1 MKDEFITQVLAIMMG
16 IISQEQCGE
25 LKTALYMALQ
35 EYEIEKRCTELLDL
49 DTSYIHYMQ
58 LFLARKKTEGKSERT
73 INLYKLHL
81 TRMLQSLNMAVDKI
95 TENDLFVYLARY
107 KKDNNVSNAYLD
119 NIRLVFSSFFGWLN
133 AKGYISK
140 NPTAGLEPIKVEKK
154 IKQPF
159 SDEELEKLR
168 RICEQE
174 RDLALIE
181 FLYSTGVRV
190 SELVALNRK
199 DIDFYG
205 KNVVVYGKGSK
216 ERETYLN
223 AASCLHLKAY
233 LEGRTDDNEA
243 LFVSERTPHTRIT
256 VAGVE
261 KILRRIGKDAGVTKV
276 HPHRFRRTMATNVL
290 KKGMPLEEVRELLGH
305 TKLDTTMIYCTISK
319 ENVKH
324 SHQRLMSA

>member
-25 LKTALYMALQ
+25 LKSALYMALQ
-35 EYEIEKRCTELLDL
+35 EYEIEKRCTEILDL

-81 TRMLQSLNMAVDKI
+81 TRMLQTLNMSIDKI
-95 TENDLFVYLARY
+95 TENDLFVYLAKY

-133 AKGYISK
+133 AKGYIPK

-168 RICEQE
+168 RICYQE

-190 SELVALNRK
+190 SELVSLNRN

-233 LEGRTDDNEA
+233 LDSRDDDNEA
-243 LFVSERTPHTRIT
+243 LFVSERSPHTRIT

-261 KILRRIGKDAGVTKV
+261 KILRRIGKDAGVEKV

-319 ENVKH
+319 DNVKH

>member
-1 MKDEFITQVLAIMMG
+1 MKDEFVTQVLSIMMDK
-16 IISQEQCGE
+16 ITPEQCGE
-25 LKTALYMALQ
+25 LKIALYIALQ
-35 EYEIEKRCTELLDL
+35 DLELTERSTELMDI
-49 DTSYIHYMQ
+49 DQGYIHYLQ
-58 LFLARKKTEGKSERT
+58 LFLARKKTEGKSDRT
-73 INLYKLHL
+73 IEQYRLHL
-81 TRMLQSLNMAVDKI
+81 SAMLRCLNMAVDRI

-107 KKDNNVSNAYLD
+107 KKDRGVSNVYLD

-140 NPTAGLEPIKVEKK
+140 NPTLGLEPIKAEKK

-159 SDEELEKLR
+159 TDEELERLR
-168 RICEQE
+168 RTCEQE
-174 RDLALIE
+174 RDLALVE

-190 SELVALNRK
+190 SELVALNKK

-216 ERETYLN
+216 ERETYLT
-223 AASCLHLKAY
+223 ATSCLHLRAY
-233 LEGRTDDNEA
+233 LDGRRDDGDA
-243 LFVSERTPHTRIT
+243 LFVSAKAPYNRLT

-261 KILRRIGKDAGVTKV
+261 KILRRLGQMAGVKKV

-290 KKGMPLEEVRELLGH
+290 KKGMPLEEVKELLGH
-305 TKLDTTMIYCTISK
+305 TKLDTTMIYCTVSR

>member
-1 MKDEFITQVLAIMMG
+1 MKDEFITQVLAVMIG
-16 IISQEQCGE
+16 VITQEQCRE
-25 LKTALYMALQ
+25 LKTVLYMALQ
-35 EYEIEKRCTELLDL
+35 EYELEKRCTELMDL
-49 DTSYIHYMQ
+49 DQSYVHYLQ

-81 TRMLQSLNMAVDKI
+81 TRLLQTLNMAVDKI
-95 TENDLFVYLARY
+95 TENDLFVYLAKY
-107 KKDNNVSNAYLD
+107 KKDNDVSNAYLD

-133 AKGYISK
+133 AKGYIPK

-168 RICEQE
+168 RICDQE

-233 LEGRTDDNEA
+233 LDSRTDDNEA
-243 LFVSERTPHTRIT
+243 LFVSERAPHTRIT

-261 KILRRIGKDAGVTKV
+261 KILRRIGKDAGVAKV

-319 ENVKH
+319 DNVKH

>member
-1 MKDEFITQVLAIMMG
+1 MKDEFITKVLAKMMDK
-16 IISQEQCGE
+16 ITQEQCSE
-25 LKTALYMALQ
+25 LKTALYMELQ
-35 EYEIEKRCTELLDL
+35 EFELEKRCTEVLDL
-49 DTSYIHYMQ
+49 DTSYIHYLQ
-58 LFLARKKTEGKSERT
+58 LFLARKKTERKSERT
-73 INLYKLHL
+73 IEQYKLHL
-81 TRMLQSLNMAVDKI
+81 TAMLQCLNISVDKI
-95 TENDLFVYLARY
+95 TENDLFCYLAKY
-107 KKDNNVSNAYLD
+107 KKDRGVSNVYLD
-119 NIRLVFSSFFGWLN
+119 NIRLVFSSFFTWLN
-133 AKGYISK
+133 AKGYIAK

-159 SDEELEKLR
+159 SDEELEKMR
-168 RICEQE
+168 RICDQE

-190 SELVALNRK
+190 SELIALNKK

-233 LEGRTDDNEA
+233 LDSRQDDNEA
-243 LFVSERTPHTRIT
+243 LFVSTRAPHTRLT

-261 KILRRIGKDAGVTKV
+261 KILHRIGKDAGVARV

-290 KKGMPLEEVRELLGH
+290 KKGMPLEEVKELLGH
-305 TKLDTTMIYCTISK
+305 TKLDTTMIYCTVSR

-324 SHQRLMSA
+324 SHQKLMSA

>member
-1 MKDEFITQVLAIMMG
+1 MKDEFVTGVLTRLMG
-16 IISQEQCGE
+16 ILTQEQCGE
-25 LKTALYMALQ
+25 LKTALYMELQ
-35 EYEIEKRCTELLDL
+35 EYELEKRCTEVMDV
-49 DTSYIHYMQ
+49 DQSYIHYLQ

-73 INLYKLHL
+73 IEQYKMHL
-81 TRMLQSLNMAVDKI
+81 THMLQYLNMAVEKI
-95 TENDLFVYLARY
+95 TENDLFVYLAKY
-107 KKDNNVSNAYLD
+107 KKDKGVSNVYLD
-119 NIRLVFSSFFGWLN
+119 NIRLVFSSFFTWLN
-133 AKGYISK
+133 AKGYIPK

-159 SDEELEKLR
+159 TDEELEKLR
-168 RICEQE
+168 RICEEE

-190 SELVALNRK
+190 SELVALNRQ

-223 AASCLHLKAY
+223 ASSCLHLKAY
-233 LEGRTDDNEA
+233 LDRRTDANEA
-243 LFVSERTPHTRIT
+243 LFVSARAPHSRLT

-261 KILRRIGKDAGVTKV
+261 KMLRRIGKDAGVAN
-276 HPHRFRRTMATNVL
+276 PHRFRRTMATNVL
-290 KKGMPLEEVRELLGH
+290 KKGMPLEEVKELLGH
-305 TKLDTTMIYCTISK
+305 TKLDTTMIYCTVSR

-324 SHQRLMSA
+324 SHQKLMSA

>member
-25 LKTALYMALQ
+25 LKTVLYMALQ
-35 EYEIEKRCTELLDL
+35 EYELEKRCTELMDL
-49 DTSYIHYMQ
+49 DQSYVHYLQ
-58 LFLARKKTEGKSERT
+58 LFLARKKTEGKSART

-81 TRMLQSLNMAVDKI
+81 TRLLQTLNMAVDKI
-95 TENDLFVYLARY
+95 TENDLFVYLAKY

-133 AKGYISK
+133 AKGYIPK

-168 RICEQE
+168 RICDQE

-233 LEGRTDDNEA
+233 LDSRTDDNEA
-243 LFVSERTPHTRIT
+243 LFVSERVPHARIT

-261 KILRRIGKDAGVTKV
+261 KILRRIGKDAGVAKV

-319 ENVKH
+319 DNVKH